1 MKPKVYVETSIISYL
16 TARPSRDLI
25 VAANQQMTAEWWDI
39 HRPDF
44 ELYIS
49 EMVEVEA
56 ERGDAEA
63 AARRL
68 AIVRQLDMLELTD
81 GAQQLAERLLEKR
94 CIPQKAARDAI
105 HIAVAAVHGMDY
117 LLTWNCTH
125 LANAAIRRRIERFLQ
140 EQGYES
146 PVICTP
152 QELQQFME
160 EEDHV
165 GRPDH

>member
-1 MKPKVYVETSIISYL
+1 MKPKVYIETSIISYL

-25 VAANQQMTAEWWDI
+25 VAANQQMTDEWWNI
-39 HRPDF
+39 CRPDF
-44 ELYIS
+44 DLYIS

-56 ERGDAEA
+56 ERGDVEA
-63 AARRL
+63 AERRL
-68 AIVRQLDMLELTD
+68 AVVRQLDMLELTD
-81 GAQQLAERLLEKR
+81 TVHQVAERLLKKR
-94 CIPQKAARDAI
+94 FIPQKAARDAI
-105 HIAVAAVHGMDY
+105 HIAVAAVHGVDY

-125 LANAAIRRRIERFLQ
+125 LANAANRRRIERFLQ

-160 EEDHV
+160 EENYVEGSDN
-165 GRPDH
+165 

>member
-1 MKPKVYVETSIISYL
+1 MKPKVYIETSIISYL

-25 VAANQQMTAEWWDI
+25 VAANQQMTDEWWNI
-39 HRPDF
+39 RRPDF
-44 ELYIS
+44 DLYIS

-56 ERGDAEA
+56 ERGDAKA
-63 AARRL
+63 AAKRL
-68 AIVRQLDMLELTD
+68 EVVRQLDMLELTD
-81 GAQQLAERLLEKR
+81 VVQQLAERLLEKR
-94 CIPQKAARDAI
+94 LIPQKAARDAI

-117 LLTWNCTH
+117 LLTWNCAH

-146 PVICTP
+146 PIICTP

-165 GRPDH
+165 ERPDH